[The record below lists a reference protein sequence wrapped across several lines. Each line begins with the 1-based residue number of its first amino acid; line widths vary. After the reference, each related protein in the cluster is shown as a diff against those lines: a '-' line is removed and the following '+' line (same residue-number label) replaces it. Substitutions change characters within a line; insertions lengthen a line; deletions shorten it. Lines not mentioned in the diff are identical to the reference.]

1 MCLKG
6 KKVSATTAVYPGSDE
21 IAFTTRQA
29 QIIDGGW
36 AAG

>member
-1 MCLKG
+1 MRLKG
-6 KKVSATTAVYPGSDE
+6 KKVSATTVVYPRSDE

-29 QIIDGGW
+29 HIIDGGW